1 MPDGAAASTLL
12 DRLLRPGQ
20 SDASAV
26 RLDLC
31 WLIGFACVLIGA
43 GLGLRDPWPADEPR
57 FALIARDMLATGDWL
72 VPRVAADLYSQKP
85 PMYFWLMAASMALTG
100 SLRVGF
106 LLPSLIAGTGT
117 VLLVYDLL
125 RRARGREVALAGAL
139 MLLLTFQFTWQARQ
153 AQIDA
158 TLCFLTT
165 LSLYGLLRHLFVAP
179 APGWF
184 VAGWAAAGLGVITKG
199 VGFLPLLVLIPV
211 GVLAARG
218 WPLAARITPG
228 LAIQGVIAMLAAISI
243 WFVPMWLATS
253 AGGELLAYRNE
264 LLFHQT
270 ATRFAHAWH
279 HREPPWYYV
288 TNVIPWLWLPLIA
301 LVPWLWPR
309 WRRALRDQDTL
320 TAVLLAWVLIEIA
333 FFSASSGK
341 RSLYVLPAVPA
352 LAMAAAPWLPEV
364 LRARGSRR
372 LAFTLAAVVAGV
384 SAAVAVYVAVGG
396 KDVEQRLAG
405 NIADPLAP
413 LVLLALCCA
422 AMLAVFRVRDAW
434 LAWLGVLAS
443 VLLVTGFVI
452 YPRMDAARSGRAFA
466 RNVEQLAGGIAELG
480 FVDLR
485 EQFALQLRRPI
496 VYFGSGRML
505 DRERE
510 AADAATWLAENPNR
524 AVVVDDQAREL
535 CFASLRPEPLGYW
548 HREHW
553 FLVRGA
559 PDPACVERGDAA
571 SARGYVPPKGALNT
585 DS

>member
-1 MPDGAAASTLL
+1 MTGAAAVPTLL
-12 DRLLRPGQ
+12 DRLLRPGR

-26 RLDLC
+26 RLDLW
-31 WLIGFACVLIGA
+31 WLIGLACVLIGA

-106 LLPSLIAGTGT
+106 LLPSLIAGIGT

-165 LSLYGLLRHLFVAP
+165 LSLYGLLRHLLVAP

-199 VGFLPLLVLIPV
+199 VGFLPLLALIPV
-211 GVLAARG
+211 GVLAARS
-218 WPLAARITPG
+218 WPLRRAHHARRSRSWVP
-228 LAIQGVIAMLAAISI
+228 IAMLAAISI

-270 ATRFAHAWH
+270 VTRYADPWH
-279 HREPPWYYV
+279 HREPAWYYL
-288 TNVIPWLWLPLIA
+288 TNVIPLLWLPLIA

-309 WRRALRDQDTL
+309 WRRALRGRDTL
-320 TAVLLAWVLIEIA
+320 TAVLLAWVLIVIA

-341 RSLYVLPAVPA
+341 RGLYVLPAVPA
-352 LAMAAAPWLPEV
+352 LAMAAAPWLPEL
-364 LRARGSRR
+364 LRARGPRR
-372 LAFTLAAVVAGV
+372 LAFTLAAVVAGM
-384 SAAVAVYVAVGG
+384 SAAVAAYVAFGG
-396 KDVEQRLAG
+396 KDVERSPRGQHRRPTRTTGAPGPVLWRDARGVPRPRRVARVAGCAGLGVARHRLRDLSAHGCGPLGTGLRTQRRAARGRHRGARLRGSAR
-405 NIADPLAP
+405 A
-413 LVLLALCCA
+413 VCA
-422 AMLAVFRVRDAW
+422 AAATSDR
-434 LAWLGVLAS
+434 
-443 VLLVTGFVI
+443 LLWQ
-452 YPRMDAARSGRAFA
+452 RAHARSGA
-466 RNVEQLAGGIAELG
+466 RSCRRRGVARGGSES
-480 FVDLR
+480 
-485 EQFALQLRRPI
+485 
-496 VYFGSGRML
+496 SGR
-505 DRERE
+505 RR
-510 AADAATWLAENPNR
+510 
-524 AVVVDDQAREL
+524 
-535 CFASLRPEPLGYW
+535 
-548 HREHW
+548 
-553 FLVRGA
+553 
-559 PDPACVERGDAA
+559 
-571 SARGYVPPKGALNT
+571 
-585 DS
+585 